1 MFPFPFSFCFHLVL
15 LFFFVI
21 IILIVHYS
29 VFLILPCFL
38 RYVVAQFVDALS
50 CKPEDRDF
58 VGIFHLL
65 NPSGRTT
72 APEST
77 QSLTEMSTS
86 GIF

>member
-1 MFPFPFSFCFHLVL
+1 M
-15 LFFFVI
+15 
-21 IILIVHYS
+21 
-29 VFLILPCFL
+29 
-38 RYVVAQFVDALS
+38 AQFVDALS
-50 CKPEDRDF
+50 CKPEGRGF

-77 QSLTEMSTS
+77 QPLAEMSTS